1 MLSRRSRGD
10 WVKQTGML
18 LYSLGLVLC
27 YGGSWLF
34 HAVRLSPPAIAVFNR
49 LDQIGIYLLIAGS
62 GSPIALVVLRGVW
75 RAALLGVLW
84 LLAASE
90 IIPCLFGHPIPIQ
103 VSAFLYLVMGWIGC
117 VTYFELAHHLSHAKI
132 RLLWIGGILYT
143 IGAIL
148 NVLNWPTLL
157 PGVFGPHEVFHLFVM
172 AGTACHCYFLTLPD
186 CGCSKERKKT
196 PGFHH

>member
-18 LYSLGLVLC
+18 LYGLGLVLC

-34 HAVRLSPPAIAVFNR
+34 HAVRLSPPSIAVFNR
-49 LDQIGIYLLIAGS
+49 LDHIGIYLLIAGS

-84 LLAASE
+84 LLGASG
-90 IIPCLFGHPIPIQ
+90 ITLSLIGQPIPIE
-103 VSAFLYLVMGWIGC
+103 VSTVLYLVMGWIGC
-117 VTYFELAHHLSHAKI
+117 VTYFELVHHLSHAKI
-132 RLLWIGGILYT
+132 RPLWIGGILYT

-148 NVLNWPTLL
+148 NVLNCPTLV

-172 AGTACHCYFLTLPD
+172 AGTACHYYFMFVHVAPY
-186 CGCSKERKKT
+186 RRVV
-196 PGFHH
+196 P